1 MAKKTAATLDI
12 DDTEVRRLF
21 DRLRRDAPKEAA
33 AALDKTAKGL
43 LDSIT
48 DDWLS
53 RAGSGRVYP
62 SATGAGTHR
71 ASAPGE
77 PPAPDT
83 GSYRASWDV
92 QKITPDGLSWIVF
105 TPDKR
110 GPWLEYGTTKIAP
123 RPHAL
128 PATVAHRRFFES
140 MIKAAAYSI
149 ERPSIL

>member
-1 MAKKTAATLDI
+1 MADKTAATLDI

-21 DRLRRDAPKEAA
+21 DRLRTAAPKEAA

-48 DDWLS
+48 NDWLS

-62 SATGAGTHR
+62 SATGSGTHR

-83 GSYRASWDV
+83 GSYRASWDAA
-92 QKITPDGLSWIVF
+92 KTRPDGLAWIVF
-105 TPDKR
+105 TRDKR

-128 PATVAHRRFFES
+128 PATVAHKRFFENAIR
-140 MIKAAAYSI
+140 MAASSI
-149 ERPSIL
+149 ERTRFI